1 MGNNSK
7 HTSSKAQYQ
16 GYKIEGRW
24 RKNKLAKLE
33 ARVLVNSND
42 DSALKTFEKGS
53 KTYGR
58 SKPGNKGWFPPQEQ
72 KLLREVG
79 SEVETIRVR
88 AKEKLARLIEIH
100 NDPRPSAIR
109 MKATQ
114 PTLAPIIAD
123 QFLAQGIISQKRHKS
138 IKQTL
143 GRVRHRR
150 G

>member
-1 MGNNSK
+1 MSNNSK
-7 HTSSKAQYQ
+7 HTSRKAQYQ

-42 DSALKTFEKGS
+42 DSALKTFEAGS

-72 KLLREVG
+72 KLLREAG
-79 SEVETIRVR
+79 SEVETIRVK

-100 NDPRPSAIR
+100 NDPRPSAVR
-109 MKATQ
+109 MKPVQ
-114 PTLAPIIAD
+114 PTMAPLIVD
-123 QFLAQGIISQKRHKS
+123 QFLTEGIINAKRHR
-138 IKQTL
+138 T
-143 GRVRHRR
+143 VRQSLHRIR
-150 G
+150 RR